1 VIDEVN
7 EIAYI
12 PNTSTGGIVIYDH
25 KKGTSRL
32 YLDDFSTGNEPDTV
46 FEINGVNYGKD
57 KITGKTDG
65 IAIDPNF
72 ENVYYCALDGTKL
85 YSIPSKYLQM
95 FVNDPTISSNDIKK
109 YVTSYG
115 DKVAPTGGL
124 QIIDNLLYFG
134 ALTQN
139 SFYSWDYTT
148 ESKLTPENQK
158 LIAQDKETINW
169 VDTFAYQSFPSR
181 GKYLY
186 FVSNRLNLFLLNI
199 SGATMDF
206 SGESGA
212 NINVYRYKVP
222 AQKFKQGGD
231 PATIAGVSIF
241 GALIGIAIFGSIFR
255 AFWKRK
261 SNQTEL
267 V

>member
-1 VIDEVN
+1 
-7 EIAYI
+7 
-12 PNTSTGGIVIYDH
+12 
-25 KKGTSRL
+25 
-32 YLDDFSTGNEPDTV
+32 
-46 FEINGVNYGKD
+46 
-57 KITGKTDG
+57 
-65 IAIDPNF
+65 
-72 ENVYYCALDGTKL
+72 
-85 YSIPSKYLQM
+85 LQG
-95 FVNDPTISSNDIKK
+95 NDPRISSNDIKN
-109 YVTSYG
+109 YVISYG

-148 ESKLTPENQK
+148 ESKLTLENQK

-169 VDTFAYQSFPSR
+169 VDSFAYRSFPSR

-186 FVSNRLNLFLLNI
+186 FVSNRLNLFLLSI

-222 AQKFKQGGD
+222 AQKF
-231 PATIAGVSIF
+231 TNWNCNIWINLS
-241 GALIGIAIFGSIFR
+241 
-255 AFWKRK
+255 
-261 SNQTEL
+261 T
-267 V
+267 